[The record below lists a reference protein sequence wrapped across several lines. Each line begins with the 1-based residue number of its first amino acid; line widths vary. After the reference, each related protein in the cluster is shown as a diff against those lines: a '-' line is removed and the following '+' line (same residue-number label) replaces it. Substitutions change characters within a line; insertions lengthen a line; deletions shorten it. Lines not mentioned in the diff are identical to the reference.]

1 MIWLIMIVWAFWAW
15 RLIDN
20 FDEDLRTLPWYKE
33 IALALILILGA
44 PFFMIEEILEILIDM
59 LLEENNED

>member
-1 MIWLIMIVWAFWAW
+1 MIWLIMIIWAFWAW

-59 LLEENNED
+59 LLEENSGE

>member
-1 MIWLIMIVWAFWAW
+1 MIWLIMIIWAFWAW

-33 IALALILILGA
+33 IALVLILVLGA

>member
-59 LLEENNED
+59 LLEEN

>member
-1 MIWLIMIVWAFWAW
+1 MIWLLMIVWAFWAW

-33 IALALILILGA
+33 IALTAILVLGA
-44 PFFMIEEILEILIDM
+44 PFFMIEELLEILIDL
-59 LLEENNED
+59 LLEENSDE